1 MSYSE
6 LYNLF
11 HGRCASVTARR
22 PVLKSVSQIKR
33 LQEQRDRLVIAFLKH
48 DGIFHA
54 LLTDQEVCAKVREA
68 YQNNTVVAFTYD
80 AKLRILSVP

>member
-1 MSYSE
+1 MKSMSRIDKILE
-6 LYNLF
+6 
-11 HGRCASVTARR
+11 
-22 PVLKSVSQIKR
+22 KD
-33 LQEQRDRLVIAFLKH
+33 DRLVVAFMKH

-68 YQNNTVVAFTYD
+68 CQKNEMLSFTFD